1 MTANVLNDRMTHT
14 KASKIF
20 ANALWCVLAIWLV
33 ASSLA
38 CVIQAWLAPQLT
50 TLMTTVSLGS
60 GMVGVFA
67 MLPGIFLQQPESSI
81 QNLSPGRRVAMTAQF
96 FLIGSVAAMAIR
108 FAGTVALFVACR
120 YQFGLS
126 EKTIAIFVCL
136 WYVLLTSL
144 EIFFLARGA
153 ASIDSTPDSRVNFS
167 QSPST
172 DSTFG

>member
-1 MTANVLNDRMTHT
+1 MTADVLNHRMTQAT
-14 KASKIF
+14 ASKIF
-20 ANALWCVLAIWLV
+20 ADALRRVILTWLV
-33 ASSLA
+33 AVSLG
-38 CVIQAWLAPQLT
+38 CVFQAWLAPQYM

-60 GMVGVFA
+60 GIVCVFA
-67 MLPGIFLQQPESSI
+67 MLPGILLQQPESA
-81 QNLSPGRRVAMTAQF
+81 NLSLSRGSRVAVTAQLF
-96 FLIGSVAAMAIR
+96 MIGSVAAMAIR
-108 FAGTVALFVACR
+108 FTGTVALFVACR

-153 ASIDSTPDSRVNFS
+153 ASIDSTPDSRINFS